1 MYKFAFINTVREHT
15 PFFSLILSAEITSE
29 KIEKSQ
35 RGGAVRREQHSVSF
49 KAEVI
54 YERES
59 GLTQDAIAEK
69 YNTI

>member
-1 MYKFAFINTVREHT
+1 M
-15 PFFSLILSAEITSE
+15 
-29 KIEKSQ
+29 EKSQ
-35 RGGAVRREQHSVSF
+35 QRGAVRREQHSVSF

-69 YNTI
+69 IQD